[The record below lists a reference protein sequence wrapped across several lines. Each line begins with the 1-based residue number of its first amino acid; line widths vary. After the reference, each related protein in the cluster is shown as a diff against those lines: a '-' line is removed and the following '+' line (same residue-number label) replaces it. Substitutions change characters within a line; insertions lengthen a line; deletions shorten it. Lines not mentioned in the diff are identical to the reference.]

1 MLRVKGLR
9 LERRSGLDR
18 RRLYDI
24 YYLSSEGAEE
34 RPREERRAKSER
46 RAGWKRV
53 SRWGSVPAE
62 NSRVKMS

>member
-1 MLRVKGLR
+1 MSRVKDLR

-53 SRWGSVPAE
+53 SRWGSVPTE
-62 NSRVKMS
+62 NSSLKMS